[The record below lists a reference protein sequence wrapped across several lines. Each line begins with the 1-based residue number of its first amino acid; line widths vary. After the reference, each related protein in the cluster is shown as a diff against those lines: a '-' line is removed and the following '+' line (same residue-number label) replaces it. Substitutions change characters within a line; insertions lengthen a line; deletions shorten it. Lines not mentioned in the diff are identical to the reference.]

1 MNCEQSELSTLL
13 DDLWLYSDD
22 VFYDFVKKFVG
33 QIEGEILEIQHI
45 KNVRILLQ
53 IPDIFSFFQINCKEA
68 YDLKKK
74 ACFIDDDMNFIVRE
88 GIKCNIEQFVDL
100 LKRHYQSRLTN
111 TNTIFSRTTTSIEKN
126 KSSQCIC
133 DLINIDG
140 ENEQYQSKPFINIF
154 LSNFL
159 KNMKR
164 SKNNFQFHPIVTK
177 FASVFRILAGYNA
190 YEFIRIN
197 LLGSLPSDTTL
208 KNYDENINFK
218 LNECEFRFDLLK
230 DYLDSIKSQYVF
242 SSEDASGVVSSV
254 SYDAINDSFI
264 GFTPSLNNGLPV
276 INQFKTNSYS
286 ELEQWFHDIDKSTL
300 VNVHLIEPLLTDVTS
315 LVHSRPYIISAYGI
329 NNKHSASDTIRR
341 WIYIYNQCKERNIN
355 LVGFSTDCDS
365 RYFKAMR
372 ICLGFFSRAPNVDL
386 LTGNDD
392 LLTIDIPS
400 NWTFFFMRP
409 QQLFLCMQDGTH
421 LVTKIR
427 NRLLSET
434 ATLNINN
441 DHVDINHLLHLI
453 ENHPKLDHNLVR
465 SDIFPHD
472 KQNYSSCLKIT
483 SDDVLILLKQMN
495 NKATYIYLYLLKFII
510 LAYVKSDTEIL
521 SRLYFGWIVAFAY
534 RIWWSSIRINKNL
547 SQREKDNS
555 FITRAAW
562 LSSEINIHT
571 LTFIIIL
578 VSKGRLPSYALNCHL
593 FSSQP
598 CESTFRSARS
608 LSGSLS
614 SITTFSVSQFINK
627 IGKISMLNQIKSTEE
642 SSNNEYSLKFPRH
655 HKNRR
660 DESHASTNIQNVP
673 TITIQDIEKIIIK
686 AYNKAVIIM
695 NNLLITEI
703 LKESNLDD
711 IHKLSS
717 FVFRELDKR
726 STVDYSIINSYDAY
740 DSLDDDDDDN
750 IVNEP
755 SNIDLLEYIEESP
768 DEHEHEEYN
777 LTTSKQTFYGM
788 KIYEKINSTK
798 INNYFKITI
807 NNKHYYMHKQTAARL
822 LTVNKN
828 HLSSDRRFRVKQTS
842 KQH

>member
-1 MNCEQSELSTLL
+1 MNYEQSELSTLP
-13 DDLWLYSDD
+13 DDLWSYSDD

-53 IPDIFSFFQINCKEA
+53 IPDIFSFFHINCKET

-74 ACFIDDDMNFIVRE
+74 ACFIDDAMNFIVRE
-88 GIKCNIEQFVDL
+88 GIKCNIEQFIDL
-100 LKRHYQSRLTN
+100 LKRYYESRLTN
-111 TNTIFSRTTTSIEKN
+111 TNTILSHTTTSIEKN
-126 KSSQCIC
+126 KSNQCIC

-154 LSNFL
+154 LSNLL

-177 FASVFRILAGYNA
+177 FASVFRILAGHNA

-315 LVHSRPYIISAYGI
+315 LVRSRPYIISAYGI
-329 NNKHSASDTIRR
+329 
-341 WIYIYNQCKERNIN
+341 
-355 LVGFSTDCDS
+355 
-365 RYFKAMR
+365 
-372 ICLGFFSRAPNVDL
+372 
-386 LTGNDD
+386 
-392 LLTIDIPS
+392 
-400 NWTFFFMRP
+400 
-409 QQLFLCMQDGTH
+409 
-421 LVTKIR
+421 
-427 NRLLSET
+427 
-434 ATLNINN
+434 
-441 DHVDINHLLHLI
+441 
-453 ENHPKLDHNLVR
+453 
-465 SDIFPHD
+465 
-472 KQNYSSCLKIT
+472 
-483 SDDVLILLKQMN
+483 
-495 NKATYIYLYLLKFII
+495 
-510 LAYVKSDTEIL
+510 
-521 SRLYFGWIVAFAY
+521 
-534 RIWWSSIRINKNL
+534 
-547 SQREKDNS
+547 
-555 FITRAAW
+555 
-562 LSSEINIHT
+562 
-571 LTFIIIL
+571 
-578 VSKGRLPSYALNCHL
+578 SKGRLPSHALNCHL

-627 IGKISMLNQIKSTEE
+627 IGKISILNQIKSTQE

-673 TITIQDIEKIIIK
+673 TITIQHIEKIIIK

-717 FVFRELDKR
+717 FVFHKLDKR
-726 STVDYSIINSYDAY
+726 STVDYSIINNFDAY
-740 DSLDDDDDDN
+740 DSLDDDDNDN

-768 DEHEHEEYN
+768 DEHEHEAYN
-777 LTTSKQTFYGM
+777 LTTSKQTFFGM

-798 INNYFKITI
+798 INNYFKIII
-807 NNKHYYMHKQTAARL
+807 NHKHYYMHKQTPARL

-828 HLSSDRRFRVKQTS
+828 HLSSDRRFRVKHTS